1 MKLVVDPVRG
11 LVDEPPRL
19 MVTDIPGEE
28 GADHSMRLT
37 IAGVDA
43 AGHVWR
49 SVGHYPIGAD
59 GLVRLDDPDRPWWA
73 MQFVDRGC
81 APVAFAAPDTSW
93 RCTVTA
99 ECAGELAYQ
108 TVYRDYGDQPRAGEL
123 SGPGWRLRIYAPDD
137 ERPRPAVLIVPGSA
151 GVEAMAPAAALLAS
165 RGYLAAILS
174 YMGEPGLP
182 DSFQRIPVETL
193 GQSLTALRAAPGVD
207 RTRLAVWAV
216 SLGTALAL
224 AGLTG
229 RDAPAVRGVIAFSP
243 TSVIWQA
250 PSANGRPPRTSSLTR
265 DGTDLPWL
273 PVYGQRLRGQLWA
286 NKVGRWFSRSR
297 SNALALLPAYGPAL
311 EEESAE
317 NAAIAVEKIDA
328 PLLAVAGDSD
338 AVWPSA
344 MMATDLIARRQRHGR
359 TDDRLL
365 LLPHAG
371 HFLRPPATPA
381 TVNRNHDVISGGTPE
396 GIAHGQREAWRSTLD
411 FLAATVAV

>member
-1 MKLVVDPVRG
+1 MRLVVDPVRG
-11 LVDEPPRL
+11 PVDEPPRL
-19 MVTDIPGEE
+19 LVTDIPG
-28 GADHSMRLT
+28 GAAAETRLT

-49 SVGHYPIGAD
+49 SVGQYPVGAD
-59 GLVRLDDPDRPWWA
+59 GLVRLDDPDRPWWT
-73 MQFVDRGC
+73 MQFADRGC

-108 TVYRDYGDQPRAGEL
+108 TVYREYGDQRRNDEL
-123 SGPGWRLRIYAPDD
+123 SGPGWRLRVYASDD
-137 ERPRPAVLIVPGSA
+137 ERSRPTVLIVPGRA
-151 GVEAMAPAAALLAS
+151 GLEAMAGAAALLAS
-165 RGYLAAILS
+165 RGYLAAVLS

-182 DSFQRIPVETL
+182 DSFQRIPVETV
-193 GQSLTALRAAPGVD
+193 GQALTALRAAPGVD
-207 RTRLAVWAV
+207 PTRLAVWGV
-216 SLGTALAL
+216 SVGTALAL
-224 AGLTG
+224 AGLSG
-229 RDAPAVRGVIAFSP
+229 RNVPSVRSVIVFSP

-250 PSANGRPPRTSSLTR
+250 PGAARMSSLTR
-265 DGTDLPWL
+265 DGADLPWL
-273 PVYGQRLRGQLWA
+273 PMHGQRLRGQLLA

-311 EEESAE
+311 DDESAE
-317 NAAIAVEKIDA
+317 EAAIAVEKIDA

-359 TDDRLL
+359 SDDRLL

-381 TVNRNHDVISGGTPE
+381 TVNRNHDLISGGTPE

-411 FLAATVAV
+411 FLATTIGP